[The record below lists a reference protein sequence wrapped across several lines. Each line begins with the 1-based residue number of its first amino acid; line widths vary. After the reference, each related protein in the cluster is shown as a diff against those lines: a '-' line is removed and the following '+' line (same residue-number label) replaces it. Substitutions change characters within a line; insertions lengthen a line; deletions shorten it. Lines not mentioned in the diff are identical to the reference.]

1 MHCKRFAEKGTDKLA
16 YHYNKKKLP
25 AKTEGKYLYYYPC
38 ADVENAP
45 IQMGKRDYITIE
57 VTDKEW
63 EALIELDRIEYN
75 NEHKYVR
82 HTNVLPDEDDEISI
96 EEQEQLHSDET
107 PIPIATAEKWI
118 KISHSH

>member
-1 MHCKRFAEKGTDKLA
+1 MS
-16 YHYNKKKLP
+16 
-25 AKTEGKYLYYYPC
+25 
-38 ADVENAP
+38 
-45 IQMGKRDYITIE
+45 KRDYITIE

>member
-1 MHCKRFAEKGTDKLA
+1 MDKLA

-25 AKTEGKYLYYYPC
+25 ANTEGKYLYYYPC

-45 IQMGKRDYITIE
+45 IQMGKRGYITIE

-82 HTNVLPDEDDEISI
+82 HTNVLPDEDDEISK
-96 EEQEQLHSDET
+96 T
-107 PIPIATAEKWI
+107 PIPTATAEKWI
-118 KISHSH
+118 KISPSH